1 LIMKYIT
8 YIKDF
13 TLAILIILLLT
24 LVQNLR
30 SDLDEIKDLA
40 ESNKNN
46 LYQTNEVVANMQQ
59 TLSIDK

>member
-1 LIMKYIT
+1 MKYIT

-24 LVQNLR
+24 LVRNLR

>member
-1 LIMKYIT
+1 MMKYII

-13 TLAILIILLLT
+13 TLIILIILLLT

-30 SDLDEIKDLA
+30 SDLDVIKDLA

>member
-1 LIMKYIT
+1 MMKYIT
-8 YIKDF
+8 YMKDF
-13 TLAILIILLLT
+13 TLVILIILLLT

>member
-1 LIMKYIT
+1 MKYIT

-13 TLAILIILLLT
+13 TLVILIILLLT
-24 LVQNLR
+24 LAQNLR

-59 TLSIDK
+59 TLTIDK

>member
-1 LIMKYIT
+1 MKYIT

-13 TLAILIILLLT
+13 TLVILIILLLT
-24 LVQNLR
+24 LAQNLR

>member
-1 LIMKYIT
+1 MKYIT

-13 TLAILIILLLT
+13 TLIILIILLLT
-24 LVQNLR
+24 LARNLR

-46 LYQTNEVVANMQQ
+46 LYQTNKVVTNMQQ
-59 TLSIDK
+59 NLSIDK

>member
-1 LIMKYIT
+1 MKYIT

-24 LVQNLR
+24 LVRNLR

-46 LYQTNEVVANMQQ
+46 L
-59 TLSIDK
+59 

>member
-1 LIMKYIT
+1 MKYIT

>member
-1 LIMKYIT
+1 MKYIT

-13 TLAILIILLLT
+13 TLVILIILLLT

-40 ESNKNN
+40 ENNKNN

>member
-1 LIMKYIT
+1 MMKYII

-13 TLAILIILLLT
+13 TLIILIILLLT

-30 SDLDEIKDLA
+30 SDLDVIKDLA

-46 LYQTNEVVANMQQ
+46 LYQTNEVVTNMQQ

>member
-1 LIMKYIT
+1 MMKYII

-13 TLAILIILLLT
+13 TLIILIILLLT
-24 LVQNLR
+24 LVRNLR

>member
-1 LIMKYIT
+1 MMKYII

-13 TLAILIILLLT
+13 TLIILIILLLA
-24 LVQNLR
+24 LVRNLR

>member
-1 LIMKYIT
+1 MKYIT

-13 TLAILIILLLT
+13 TLIILIILLLT
-24 LVQNLR
+24 LARNLR

-46 LYQTNEVVANMQQ
+46 LYQTNKVVTNMQQ